1 MQEEFLSI
9 LRTTKQTVFI
19 MSAEK
24 NDIRRAVTVS
34 SVTSLSLDPPMII
47 VCINKNASI
56 HQILEEGR
64 KFCLNLL
71 RRDQKNLA
79 NLCSGQD
86 DGEKRFSLGEWH
98 SHDPIYLES
107 AQSNI
112 FWSIEELIPFSSHSL
127 VIGKVYELNHSGDKD
142 PLIYQDGD
150 YE

>member
-9 LRTTKQTVFI
+9 LRPTKQTVFI

-24 NDIRRAVTVS
+24 NDTRRAVTVS

-56 HQILEEGR
+56 HKILENGR

-71 RRDQKNLA
+71 RSDQKDLA

-98 SHDPIYLES
+98 SHDPVYLES

-112 FWSIEELIPFSSHSL
+112 FCSIEELIPFSSHSL

>member
-1 MQEEFLSI
+1 
-9 LRTTKQTVFI
+9 
-19 MSAEK
+19 
-24 NDIRRAVTVS
+24 
-34 SVTSLSLDPPMII
+34 
-47 VCINKNASI
+47 
-56 HQILEEGR
+56 
-64 KFCLNLL
+64 LNLL

-98 SHDPIYLES
+98 SHDPVYLEN

-112 FWSIEELIPFSSHSL
+112 FCLIEELIPFSSHSL
-127 VIGKVYELNHSGDKD
+127 VVGKVYELNHSGDKD